1 MRRTT
6 GWVSP
11 TIPDF
16 DAAGT
21 LFTNGTHVLAGYQK
35 DLTKPTVSG
44 IGGKREGSE
53 TYMQTAIRE
62 TVEEL
67 FHIDSV
73 SAILIR
79 RIILAVEPTRVEKT
93 GSYVLVIYNFKDL
106 EKILEIVRN
115 EIKISP
121 VYKVLPKTV
130 SDLML
135 ERILAVE
142 PRAEVTHLCL
152 VPLVKDARMDLSFQ
166 EDLELVVRNV
176 LK

>member
-6 GWVSP
+6 AWVFPIISK
-11 TIPDF
+11 F
-16 DAAGT
+16 DSAGT

-35 DLTKPTVSG
+35 DPTSPTVSG

-53 TYMQTAIRE
+53 WYMETAIRE

-67 FHIDSV
+67 FHIDPV
-73 SAILIR
+73 PATLIR
-79 RIILAVEPTRVEKT
+79 RIILSVEPTRVEKM

-115 EIKISP
+115 EIKLSP
-121 VYKVLPKTV
+121 VYKTLPKTV

-135 ERILAVE
+135 ERILA
-142 PRAEVTHLCL
+142 PDSRAEITHLCL
-152 VPLVKDARMDLSFQ
+152 VPLVKNAKMDISFQ
-166 EDLELVVRNV
+166 EDIHFVVQNY
-176 LK
+176 LL